1 MKTYAFLCRVRE
13 AGEYLCIEEETYAEW
28 KDRGSRFYA
37 YAYPVQNEEE
47 IKSQLFELKEKYPD
61 ATHHC
66 YAWVLGVDRSRYRAN
81 DDGEP
86 GHSAGTPI
94 LRQIHSFGLSNLLVV
109 VVRYYGG
116 VNLGIPGLINA
127 YGNATRL
134 ALEASSIVKRK
145 IQKQAVLRFPYG
157 EEGNAYHLVHKLNAK
172 VSALKHEP
180 EPVLYFQYDADK
192 TEELELL
199 MNQYPK
205 IKVTEA

>member
-1 MKTYAFLCRVRE
+1 MTYLT
-13 AGEYLCIEEETYAEW
+13 IEKETCAEW

-47 IKSQLFELKEKYPD
+47 IKAHLHELKEKYPD

-66 YAWVLGVDRSRYRAN
+66 YAWVLGADRSRFRAN

-94 LRQIHSFGLSNLLVV
+94 LRQIHSFGLSNVLVV

-116 VNLGIPGLINA
+116 VNLGVPGLIQS

-134 ALEASSIVKRK
+134 ALEVSSILERK
-145 IQKQAVLRFPYG
+145 LQKQAVFRFPYG
-157 EEGNAYHLVHKLNAK
+157 EEGNAYHLVYKFNARVNAFK
-172 VSALKHEP
+172 NEP

-192 TEELELL
+192 TGELEEW
-199 MNQYPK
+199 MTRYPK
-205 IKVTEA
+205 IKVSEV